1 MELTRDE
8 LQLIDEAE
16 RAMTKF
22 RARHIV
28 LFATLLVFIAALF
41 LELVSPNIV
50 AIVCVAVTVFAN
62 LVPPINAPTYAKIVN
77 LLVKVRAQSPD
88 VRPDPIIDALS
99 KN

>member
-50 AIVCVAVTVFAN
+50 AIVCVAVTVC
-62 LVPPINAPTYAKIVN
+62 APTYAKIVN

-99 KN
+99 KS